1 MYDVILADCPWQYR
15 KGSVSPSRDV
25 SNKYDTMNQYD
36 LCSLQVNRIANDNSL
51 LFLWATCPMLPEAM
65 EVMAAWGFSYKTV
78 ALNWIKRN
86 KIKESFFWGGGS
98 WTRAN
103 SELCLLGVRG
113 KPKRASASVHQVIY
127 EPVSIHSRK
136 PGEARRRIEELC
148 GPSSRVELFATEKV
162 KGWDHAGYSVGVGVE
177 NFIANLSGINQA
189 SGYSQLALPEIVEM
203 GVI

>member
-1 MYDVILADCPWQYR
+1 MYDVILADCPWRYR

-25 SNKYDTMNQYD
+25 SNKYKTMNQSD
-36 LCSLQVNRIANDNSL
+36 LCGLRVEDIASDNSL

-65 EVMAAWGFSYKTV
+65 EVMEAWGFSYKTV
-78 ALNWIKRN
+78 AFNWIKRN
-86 KIKESFFWGGGS
+86 KKADSFFWGGGS

-136 PGEARRRIEELC
+136 PPEARRRIEELC
-148 GPSSRVELFATEKV
+148 GDVSKAELFATITSD
-162 KGWDHAGYSVGVGVE
+162 GWDCAGYDVGISVE
-177 NFIANLSGINQA
+177 DFISLHSSPKTIC
-189 SGYSQLALPEIVEM
+189 GYSHLEFLET
-203 GVI
+203 GSL